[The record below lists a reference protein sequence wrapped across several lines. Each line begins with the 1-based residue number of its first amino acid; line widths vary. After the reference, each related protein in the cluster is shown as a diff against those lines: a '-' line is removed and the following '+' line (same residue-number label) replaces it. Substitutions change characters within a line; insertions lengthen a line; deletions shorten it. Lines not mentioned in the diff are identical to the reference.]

1 MGSGVIFLTYI
12 VSSKTLSSTIC
23 FPQTLMED
31 LGEKTE
37 MFVAIRNEEFQGTAF
52 QDYNWL

>member
-37 MFVAIRNEEFQGTAF
+37 MFVAIRNEEFQGTAL

>member
-12 VSSKTLSSTIC
+12 VSRKTLSSTIW

-37 MFVAIRNEEFQGTAF
+37 MSVAITNEEFQGTAF
-52 QDYNWL
+52 KDYNWL